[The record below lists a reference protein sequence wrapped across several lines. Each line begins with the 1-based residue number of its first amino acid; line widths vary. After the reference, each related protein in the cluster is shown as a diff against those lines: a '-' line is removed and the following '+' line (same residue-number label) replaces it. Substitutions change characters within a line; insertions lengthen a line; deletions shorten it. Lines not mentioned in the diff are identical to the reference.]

1 MVLRRRRL
9 PPNLEPAYGAF
20 QSLIPPLERARDAL
34 MTSVPHTRLPGR
46 PLAES
51 LAEYEQELR
60 EVRRGMDEWRT
71 PEVEDV
77 WRGASDGLD
86 DAASMAERVRTAA
99 SAPEGFEQLIG
110 LIGELLE
117 PLDAFRAAADRFR
130 DLRE

>member
-1 MVLRRRRL
+1 
-9 PPNLEPAYGAF
+9 
-20 QSLIPPLERARDAL
+20 

-77 WRGASDGLD
+77 WRGASEGLD
-86 DAASMAERVRTAA
+86 DAASMAERVRTGA